1 MLEDFAATGL
11 TLSTHPLALLR
22 QAGKLPRSV
31 PVAELH
37 RVRHNSPVR
46 VSGLVTLRQRPG
58 TAAGVTF
65 MSLEDETGTA
75 NVLVWLATAQAQQK
89 SFLTATILQVDGI
102 LQREGEVT
110 HIIAGKLVDLS
121 ALLAELKL
129 SSRDF
134 H

>member
-1 MLEDFAATGL
+1 
-11 TLSTHPLALLR
+11 
-22 QAGKLPRSV
+22 
-31 PVAELH
+31 
-37 RVRHNSPVR
+37 
-46 VSGLVTLRQRPG
+46 
-58 TAAGVTF
+58 